1 MTTINGVPVVLPA
14 PDGYVVDFDNP
25 QRTGVPDV
33 YFIAGFGGALSLLFF
48 GQRMYVKLF
57 LAGGVQLDDSMFLTS
72 AFSWFWSS
80 RLTWLLV
87 LLILSVL
94 MVFATSGFTLHM
106 FANGIGGVHAWE
118 ISITDYNRF
127 LLDTYIAAFLYPI
140 CGSFAKLSLLVFYLQ
155 LSPQKWFKM
164 ATWAT
169 IAIIIGYTIGIN
181 LPLIFACQPIQKSWD
196 ATITHGHCLNLPS
209 LYIAT
214 AVANIVSDVI
224 LFILPLPMVVGLHI
238 PRRQK
243 IGLVIIFGIGSL
255 TVITSVVRVAL
266 LPQMLGNPDGPWM
279 VGVVSVWTQVEG
291 YLIIMCASLPTFRKF
306 IRHVAPKLL
315 GESRYGSK
323 TKTNENS
330 HPPSRTLVPNSQ
342 SRRDRHQYSQFD
354 PEEGHVTTETFVMG
368 PVSSKNKGKG
378 RGPDQID
385 GWADSDSE
393 RAIVATPPG
402 SNGIART
409 TVVTVEVEH
418 RSSNEGSKP

>member
-1 MTTINGVPVVLPA
+1 MTTINGVQVVMPA

-57 LAGGVQLDDSMFLTS
+57 LAGGVQLDD
-72 AFSWFWSS
+72 
-80 RLTWLLV
+80 V
-87 LLILSVL
+87 LLIISVL

-106 FANGIGGVHAWE
+106 FANAIGGAHAWE

-214 AVANIVSDVI
+214 AVANIVSDII

-255 TVITSVVRVAL
+255 TVITSIVRVSL
-266 LPQMLGNPDGPWM
+266 LPQMLNNPDGPWM

-291 YLIIMCASLPTFRKF
+291 YLIVMCASLPTFRKF
-306 IRHVAPKLL
+306 VRHVAPKLL

-354 PEEGHVTTETFVMG
+354 PEEGHATTETFVMG

-378 RGPDQID
+378 RGVLDQIE
-385 GWADSDSE
+385 GWGDSDSE

-402 SNGIART
+402 SKGIART

-418 RSSNEGSKP
+418 RSSDEGNKP